1 MNPEVVKQLLDVKSS
16 GLAINAKTAQ
26 IMHILKEAGMTYDL
40 QIPPSQMLVH
50 PGNRCGLLVNS
61 FDSHEKGWK
70 ALQIGFDPTKLQGSI
85 CMELSKDPGMRAQ
98 QIQANEGL
106 VLQAEGRLAAIN
118 GHERFC
124 SLDCSHMTQFLKS
137 CIAGCNT
144 DHAELQKI
152 NSGVLSVESLVM
164 QYKDKFFQELC
175 TEGWKWRVVCCEAE
189 AACPWLPSMLQ
200 ASANSTN
207 LVSKNATE
215 IEVAASLAY
224 HFGMTKNMQTAIDT
238 TKAALPNISYMN
250 SVGHY
255 VQHFGGGDKGGF
267 ELIAFLQ
274 QLSKSFGH
282 SLFLGEEYM
291 DALAFTRFSDPSST
305 YPFLRASFWAAAMS
319 SPKSADSI
327 SKLVTKSDIEKL
339 KGTNMK
345 TQIKT
350 AETLLSLSWNLL
362 SNTGSL
368 HEKKG
373 VRAMGHMMIRTALL
387 LVKKEA
393 KGKEGKTFGTLQ
405 KVHEAFTAEVGD
417 GNAAGAATTAES
429 SESGGELRI
438 MSLQAGIHKHAWA
451 SAFKGFV
458 FISL

>member
-1 MNPEVVKQLLDVKSS
+1 MNPEVVKQLLDVKNS

-26 IMHILKEAGMTYDL
+26 IMDILKSAGCSYEL

-61 FDSHEKGWK
+61 FDSHEKGFK
-70 ALQIGFDPTKLQGSI
+70 ALQIGFDPLKLQGSI
-85 CMELSKDPGMRAQ
+85 CMELSKDAGMKAQ
-98 QIQANEGL
+98 QLQANEGL
-106 VLQAEGRLAAIN
+106 VLQAEGRLAPIN
-118 GHERFC
+118 GQERFC
-124 SLDCSHMTQFLKS
+124 SLDCSHMTQFLKA
-137 CIAGCNT
+137 CMAGCST
-144 DHAELQKI
+144 DHADLQKI
-152 NSGVLSVESLVM
+152 NSGALSVESLVTK
-164 QYKDKFFQELC
+164 YKDKFFQELC

-291 DALAFTRFSDPSST
+291 DALAFTHFSDPSST
-305 YPFLRASFWAAAMS
+305 YPLLRASLWAASMS

-327 SKLVTKSDIEKL
+327 SKLLTKSDIEKL
-339 KGTNMK
+339 KSSGMK

-362 SNTGSL
+362 SKTGNL

-373 VRAMGHMMIRTALL
+373 IQAMGRMMIRTALL

-405 KVHEAFTAEVGD
+405 KVHEAFTAEVGEE
-417 GNAAGAATTAES
+417 NAGAATAAES

-438 MSLQAGIHKHAWA
+438 MSLQAGKHKHAWA
-451 SAFKGFV
+451 SC
-458 FISL
+458 SL

>member
-1 MNPEVVKQLLDVKSS
+1 
-16 GLAINAKTAQ
+16 
-26 IMHILKEAGMTYDL
+26 
-40 QIPPSQMLVH
+40 
-50 PGNRCGLLVNS
+50 
-61 FDSHEKGWK
+61 
-70 ALQIGFDPTKLQGSI
+70 
-85 CMELSKDPGMRAQ
+85 
-98 QIQANEGL
+98 
-106 VLQAEGRLAAIN
+106 
-118 GHERFC
+118 
-124 SLDCSHMTQFLKS
+124 
-137 CIAGCNT
+137 
-144 DHAELQKI
+144 
-152 NSGVLSVESLVM
+152 
-164 QYKDKFFQELC
+164 
-175 TEGWKWRVVCCEAE
+175 
-189 AACPWLPSMLQ
+189 MLQ

-291 DALAFTRFSDPSST
+291 DALAFTHFSDPSST
-305 YPFLRASFWAAAMS
+305 YPLLRASLWAASMS

-327 SKLVTKSDIEKL
+327 SKLLTKSDIEKL
-339 KGTNMK
+339 KSSGMK

-362 SNTGSL
+362 SKTGNL

-373 VRAMGHMMIRTALL
+373 VQAMGRMMIRTALL

-405 KVHEAFTAEVGD
+405 KVHEAFTAEVGEE
-417 GNAAGAATTAES
+417 NAGAATAAES

-438 MSLQAGIHKHAWA
+438 MSLQAGKHKHAWA
-451 SAFKGFV
+451 SC
-458 FISL
+458 SL